1 MVKIKPRR
9 MTTMI
14 NKKKLNLVHAANEDA
29 GIVGANEALA
39 AANFTVASE
48 GGLIVPFGD
57 FPQVVI
63 LTGASLAEAKKRGV
77 KVAANG
83 KAVVIQRVDAEA
95 ANAMKEELAS
105 LWGNV
110 KRFFAGAPVYEG
122 HPYHPDPEQR
132 KSYPNKRALG
142 WIKEIEVLPDAIKLV
157 PSYNSLGTEA
167 VNDAQL
173 AYHSPEWSMAFVG
186 VENGQGVYRPV
197 KLRST
202 GLTNEPNIP
211 VPALVSANAK
221 EDTSDEEQ
229 DPINNP
235 GESFLAAAREALAK
249 AEREDFAPLATA
261 LNDALA
267 GDEAGLLE
275 RLQALRDRLPDLAQ
289 AVSANAETVAA
300 WEAVLGAAVGSAMA
314 EYSSPNNDTKSDPEP
329 EQETDMLKKLLDLLA
344 AAGLIQAT
352 DPEDAVLIKLGN
364 LKQEMDWKREEMMR
378 QAQEATRLKA
388 MLPAANV
395 ATLEDAGEDVPLLS
409 EELITVA
416 SNTIT
421 ELRDQVTTA
430 NVERQAMH
438 EALVEVTLERLLASN
453 EITGA
458 EVETNRQTL
467 LACANAAALQEAVQ
481 GLCKGG
487 VTKPAEG
494 TRLSGELAGGKK
506 VIIAAN
512 DASNKS
518 RERTELVNT
527 HLARITKGG
536 EMKGGADYTL
546 AWNAAR
552 NERPDLF

>member
-1 MVKIKPRR
+1 
-9 MTTMI
+9 MTMMKA
-14 NKKKLNLVHAANEDA
+14 NKLIHAANEA
-29 GIVGANEALA
+29 EGIVGANEALA

-77 KVAANG
+77 KVGANG

-142 WIKEIEVLPDAIKLV
+142 WIKEIEVLEDAIKLV

-173 AYHSPEWSMAFVG
+173 AYHSPEWSMVFAG
-186 VENGQGVYRPV
+186 VENGVGVYRPV

-211 VPALVSANAK
+211 VPALVSAN
-221 EDTSDEEQ
+221 ETEVSSVNEISEEF
-229 DPINNP
+229 IV
-235 GESFLAAAREALAK
+235 AARELLAK
-249 AEREDFAPLATA
+249 AEREDFAPLAEA
-261 LNDALA
+261 LNEALS
-267 GDEAGLLE
+267 GDEAGLLD
-275 RLQALRDRLPDLAQ
+275 RLAALRARLPELAQ
-289 AVSANAETVAA
+289 EVAA
-300 WEAVLGAAVGSAMA
+300 SEATVKAWDEVLGAAAANGVVYG
-314 EYSSPNNDTKSDPEP
+314 EEERLKTEGETET
-329 EQETDMLKKLLDLLA
+329 EQETDMLKKLLELLA

-378 QAQEATRLKA
+378 QAQEAARLRA

-395 ATLEDAGEDVPLLS
+395 ASLDDAGEDVPLLS
-409 EELITVA
+409 EALITVA
-416 SNTIT
+416 GNTIET
-421 ELRDQVTTA
+421 LRGE
-430 NVERQAMH
+430 VEAVKAERALFH
-438 EALVEVTLERLLASN
+438 EALVNATLERLLSAN
-453 EITGA
+453 EISGA
-458 EVETNRQTL
+458 EAEAGREKL
-467 LACANAAALQEAVQ
+467 LACANVTELAEAVQ
-481 GLCKGG
+481 GLCKGEA
-487 VTKPAEG
+487 KQADS
-494 TRLSGELAGGKK
+494 TRLSAELAGGKK
-506 VIIAAN
+506 VIIVAN
-512 DASNKS
+512 EVSNKS

-536 EMKGGADYTL
+536 AMKGGADYTL

-552 NERPDLF
+552 KERPDLFEN